1 MKKISYLITSILTLA
16 SCQKEEIINNPVIKH
31 PNYITTW
38 GYYIP
43 TNAERDTTIWIDS
56 FQIQTW
62 DELYH
67 DGVKWHEELIKVE
80 NRGIDTLSII
90 KTEAYTGSDNHR
102 EDIFIIK
109 SKIQELDLTIYQ
121 NKECNENQKIDYFN
135 DSTQT
140 LVLKHL
146 QYSSSTSKRV
156 EYHYYFK
163 P

>member
-1 MKKISYLITSILTLA
+1 MRKISYLITSILTLV
-16 SCQKEEIINNPVIKH
+16 SCQKEEIINRPVAKH
-31 PNYITTW
+31 PNYTTTW

-43 TNAERDTTIWIDS
+43 TNAERDTTIWIGS

-67 DGVKWHEELIKVE
+67 DGVKWHDELIKVE
-80 NRGIDTLSII
+80 SKGIDTLSII

-109 SKIQELDLTIYQ
+109 SKIQGLDLTVYQ
-121 NKECNENQKIDYFN
+121 NKEYNENQKIDYFN

-140 LVLKHL
+140 LILKHL
-146 QYSSSTSKRV
+146 QYSSSTFKRF